1 MNRKSVLRLSGYLIW
16 FLLLTLLF
24 AFVNFPRDN
33 LTSWVNGRL
42 SLWTDEIVRCR
53 EASLAIPFSL
63 RLKDVTLDPGANPVV
78 IGDAVISPSLSSFLT
93 GGKGAS
99 VRISGIWGISKI
111 KARSGRGGWKF
122 ELTSLEA
129 DLGRAPLPETLPY
142 RVAGAATVL
151 GTLQGEGESA
161 QTLTGEGEIRGEG
174 IEISGSLLE
183 AVDLSPLKFSGVD
196 LVFTVDKG
204 VLSIGENRF
213 LGDFTGEMRGTMALN
228 PGRLQDSRLNM
239 TLQVRP
245 DSRIREKVL
254 PLLSMAGARP
264 GPDGGTTWR
273 IRGTLDR
280 PSISR

>member
-24 AFVNFPRDN
+24 AVVNLPRDN
-33 LTSWVNGRL
+33 FTSWVNGRL
-42 SLWTDEIVRCR
+42 SLWTDETIRCR
-53 EASLAIPFSL
+53 EASLALPFSL
-63 RLKDVTLDPGANPVV
+63 RLKGVTLEPGTDPVV
-78 IGDAVISPSLSSFLT
+78 IGDAVIAPSVLSFLA

-99 VRISGIWGISKI
+99 VRISGIWGTSRI
-111 KARSGRGGWKF
+111 KMRSGKEKWKF
-122 ELTSLEA
+122 ELTSFEA

-142 RVAGAATVL
+142 RVAGAATIL
-151 GTLQGEGESA
+151 GSLQGEGDSA
-161 QTLTGEGEIRGEG
+161 QTLSGQGEIRGEG

-183 AVDLSPLKFSGVD
+183 AVDLSPLKFSDVD

-204 VLSIGENRF
+204 VLSIEENHF
-213 LGDFTGEMRGTMALN
+213 QGDFTGEMRGTVAMN

-245 DSRIREKVL
+245 DSRIRDKVL